1 VSEARGAGA
10 KSRVGTVI
18 NGKWRIEARI
28 GSGGMATVYAARHRN
43 GHRAALKMLH
53 GQLSR
58 DPSTRARFLR
68 EGYVANAV
76 GHPGVVAVLDDG
88 VAEDGSAYLVL
99 ELLEG
104 ETVDARRLRL
114 GGMLSMNDVVEIADQ
129 ALDAL
134 AAAHDKGIV
143 HRDIKPENVFVT
155 TDGQVKLLDFGLAR
169 MKDVQAEATK
179 TGVTIGT
186 PEFMPPEQ
194 ARGRRDA
201 VDPRSDVWGLGATLF
216 TLITG
221 RYVHDDAQSIHEQL
235 MAAAT
240 RRPKPIRQ
248 VAPHVPPA
256 IAKVI
261 DRALELEMDDRWPS
275 ARDMQ
280 AALRAARAGA
290 RAFDPDSATIATSKL
305 AQKALSRSSSDTI
318 DASPTQ
324 KTLHV
329 GGGPARSFEDATDM
343 EETFVEKGRAQKAPA
358 ASDPSRPIL
367 DPDEGETL
375 ANPLGARAPHGPLE
389 APTPLQVVTNRM
401 PRRAQEP
408 SPRAVARASARPPPA
423 RERALVE
430 PPVEQTPTQRA
441 EGLPKLAPAPD
452 DDANAPTVAVASPR
466 KLEVAGKTQVFAP
479 PAPSPSAPPPPSP
492 HSFPLASAPPPPLF
506 GEPPLGPPSAPPPA
520 NPLSVPPPAPGP
532 PAAVPGPSEAPE
544 GGAGRV
550 IVFVSLVLIAFCTA
564 MAAYVLWRGNL
575 PPSR

>member
-1 VSEARGAGA
+1 
-10 KSRVGTVI
+10 VI
-18 NGKWRIEARI
+18 NGKWRIDARI

-114 GGMLSMNDVVEIADQ
+114 GGTLSVQDAVEVADQ

-201 VDPRSDVWGLGATLF
+201 VDARSDVWGLGATLF

-261 DRALELEMDDRWPS
+261 DRALELEMGDRWPS

-290 RAFDPDSATIATSKL
+290 RAFDPDSATITTSKP
-305 AQKALSRSSSDTI
+305 APKALSESSSVTI
-318 DASPTQ
+318 GVSSMQEMP
-324 KTLHV
+324 HV
-329 GGGPARSFEDATDM
+329 GRGPARSFEDATDM
-343 EETFVEKGRAQKAPA
+343 EETFVETGRARKPPP
-358 ASDPSRPIL
+358 ASDPARPIL
-367 DPDEGETL
+367 DPDDGETL
-375 ANPLGARAPHGPLE
+375 A
-389 APTPLQVVTNRM
+389 
-401 PRRAQEP
+401 
-408 SPRAVARASARPPPA
+408 
-423 RERALVE
+423 
-430 PPVEQTPTQRA
+430 
-441 EGLPKLAPAPD
+441 
-452 DDANAPTVAVASPR
+452 VASPPQ
-466 KLEVAGKTQVFAP
+466 LEVAIKTQVLAP
-479 PAPSPSAPPPPSP
+479 PAPSPRAPPPPSP
-492 HSFPLASAPPPPLF
+492 RSFPLPSVPPPPLF
-506 GEPPLGPPSAPPPA
+506 GEPAAGPLSAPPPA
-520 NPLSVPPPAPGP
+520 NPLSVPPLAAPSP
-532 PAAVPGPSEAPE
+532 PEARE
-544 GGAGRV
+544 GGSGRV
-550 IVFVSLVLIAFCTA
+550 IVFVSLVLIAFCAA

-575 PPSR
+575 PLSR